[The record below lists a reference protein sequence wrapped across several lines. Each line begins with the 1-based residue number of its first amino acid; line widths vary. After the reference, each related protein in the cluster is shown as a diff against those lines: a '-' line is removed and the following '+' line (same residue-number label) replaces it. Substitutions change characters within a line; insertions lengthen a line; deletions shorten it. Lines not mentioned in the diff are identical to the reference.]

1 MPDTI
6 KAPLILTTVCA
17 VVCALLALA
26 NELTADRIAAAEEAQ
41 LRTSLTA
48 AFGEGEYTA
57 LPEHC
62 DGIDQII
69 SNGNGTLIFEI
80 TASGYEKNGQ
90 HLLVGIDSDGAVS
103 AVCIVSIKDSPTQA
117 AAVQSDGFLGQFT
130 GRTDPNTGYDA
141 VSGATRSSAGIAD
154 AVGRALHAY
163 QEYKELKPD
172 A

>member
-6 KAPLILTTVCA
+6 KAPLVLTTVCA

-26 NELTADRIAAAEEAQ
+26 NSLTADRIAAAEEAQ

-57 LPEHC
+57 RPESYP
-62 DGIDQII
+62 GIDQVI

-80 TASGYEKNGQ
+80 TSSGYEKNGQ
-90 HLLVGIDSDGAVS
+90 HLLVGIDRAGAVS
-103 AVCIVSIKDSPTQA
+103 AVCVVSIKDSPTQA
-117 AAVQSDGFLGQFT
+117 AAVQSDRFLGQFT
-130 GRTDPNTGYDA
+130 GRTDPGTAYDA

-154 AVGRALHAY
+154 AVRRALQTY
-163 QEYKELKPD
+163 QEHEELKPD
-172 A
+172 V